1 MRRTPTTLVAMAALA
16 ILFFTPTTAP
26 AAPPTEPAEDAT
38 TTATTQTPSSLPLSH
53 SGTWTME
60 QLLALDRV
68 AVLTLWKTLSAVPMA
83 ELNGHYQG
91 IVPNGGD
98 ATRQASTADF
108 MYNESSE
115 RGYWLG
121 KAYKPLTATTGEG
134 YNRWRFPGGKVV
146 RNLRFGTEMGTS
158 LIDGKPAFLMHY
170 SDFNDT
176 TLIDELRKLD
186 DNVYLGMGT
195 TETKDG
201 KRSAPGHF
209 ALVGPTD
216 EWVGAE
222 EEE

>member
-1 MRRTPTTLVAMAALA
+1 MRRMAPILLVVMIPVILWAGGLGAVGANEAAKDA
-16 ILFFTPTTAP
+16 ASEEQP
-26 AAPPTEPAEDAT
+26 A
-38 TTATTQTPSSLPLSH
+38 SLPLSP
-53 SGTWTME
+53 SGEWSME
-60 QLLALDRV
+60 AILALDRNSIV
-68 AVLTLWKTLSAVPMA
+68 ALWKTLPAVPMA
-83 ELNGHYQG
+83 ELDGHYQG
-91 IVPNGGD
+91 LVPNAGD
-98 ATRQASTADF
+98 AARQASTGNF

-134 YNRWRFPGGKVV
+134 YNRWRFPGGRVV

-170 SDFNDT
+170 GAFNDT

-209 ALVGPTD
+209 ALVGPPD
-216 EWVGAE
+216 EWVGARE
-222 EEE
+222 

>member
-16 ILFFTPTTAP
+16 ILFCTPTTAP

-60 QLLALDRV
+60 QLLALDRD
-68 AVLTLWKTLSAVPMA
+68 AVLALWKSLPAVPMA

-134 YNRWRFPGGKVV
+134 YNRWRFDPDLVV
-146 RNLRFGTEMGTS
+146 EPLAVANKTG
-158 LIDGKPAFLMHY
+158 
-170 SDFNDT
+170 
-176 TLIDELRKLD
+176 
-186 DNVYLGMGT
+186 
-195 TETKDG
+195 
-201 KRSAPGHF
+201 APPRISGS
-209 ALVGPTD
+209 
-216 EWVGAE
+216 E
-222 EEE
+222 